1 MNVFLGALLDG
12 WVWRMAWRESRTRRR
27 RLLLFGSSI
36 VLGIAALIAI
46 SSFRDQVLV
55 AIEEQARTLL
65 GADLVLAGRT
75 RFGPEEE
82 EVFRSVGGRQAR
94 EIDFSSMA
102 LFPASGGTRLVQVR
116 AIEGE
121 FPFYGE
127 LEAEPSESVSR
138 WRSEG
143 GALVEETLLAQFN
156 SKIGDEL
163 KIGDL
168 RLRITGRLRKVPG
181 DSVVFATLAPRVY
194 LRQVDLARANLL
206 REGSLARYKVYFQ
219 LKDGKEAE
227 SVVKSLKPKLDQFRL
242 GHTTVSRRKED
253 LGDSLENLSNFL
265 SLVGFVALFLGGI
278 GVASAIHTHVKEKL
292 PGIAMLR
299 CLGASSAQTF
309 SIYLVQSLALGLI
322 ASVAG
327 AALGLLIQ
335 LSLPRVLGDFLPV
348 RVPFA
353 LGGWNL
359 VKGMSIGFAFSVV
372 FALLPLLEVRG
383 ASPLT
388 ALRLAAGAERG
399 RRHRWETAL
408 VYLLILVASVLFA
421 VTHSDKWRHGL
432 GFIAGLAAAFALL
445 TVVAWLLVWSVR
457 RWMPASLPFAWR
469 QGLSNLHR
477 PNNRT
482 TLLLLSL
489 GLGTFVMLTLYL
501 TQAILV
507 KQVMS
512 EGGAQRPNAVFF
524 DIQPDQRDGM
534 RELLRSQGVPLLDE
548 APIVTMRLAKL
559 KARSIEDLL
568 GDTNR
573 STARWALRRE
583 YRSTW
588 RSQLSDA
595 ETLVS
600 GVWHP
605 AYEASREV
613 TPVSLEEGI
622 AKDLGVGLGDEIT
635 FDVQGIPLTTRVAS
649 LRRVDWRRVQPNFFV
664 VFPPGVL
671 ESAPAFYV
679 AVTRTASAQESA
691 ALQRA
696 VVEKFPNVSA
706 IDLTLVLNTL
716 DSVLKKVSLAIRF
729 MALFTVVTGLL
740 VLAGAVL
747 VSRHQRMRESILLRT
762 LGASA
767 AQIRRILLAEYASL
781 GLLAALS
788 AGLMSLAATW
798 LLAHYVFRMAVTFQ
812 PLPIVTALVAV
823 PVLTVVTGLLSSRG
837 VATQP
842 PMEIL
847 RQESI

>member
-1 MNVFLGALLDG
+1 MSTFARAILDS

-46 SSFRDQVLV
+46 SSFRDQVMS
-55 AIEEQARTLL
+55 AIEDQARTLL

-75 RFGPEEE
+75 RFGAEEDAL
-82 EVFRSVGGRQAR
+82 FRTMGGRQAR
-94 EIDFSSMA
+94 ETDFSSMA
-102 LFPASGGTRLVQVR
+102 LFPASAGTRLVQVR
-116 AIEGE
+116 AIDVE

-127 LEAEPSESVSR
+127 LEAEPADSVMR
-138 WRSEG
+138 WKSEG
-143 GALVEETLLAQFN
+143 GALVEETLMAQF
-156 SKIGDEL
+156 SAKVGDEIR
-163 KIGDL
+163 IGDL
-168 RLRITGRLRKVPG
+168 RLRVAGRLRKVPG
-181 DSVVFATLAPRVY
+181 DSLVFATLAPRVY
-194 LRQVDLARANLL
+194 LRQSDLPHANLL

-219 LKDGKEAE
+219 LKDGESAEAL
-227 SVVKSLKPKLDQFRL
+227 VKSVKPRLDALRL

-253 LGDSLENLSNFL
+253 LGDSMENLSNFL

-299 CLGASSAQTF
+299 CLGAGTAQTF
-309 SIYLVQSLALGLI
+309 SIYLVQAIALGVI

-327 AALGLLIQ
+327 ALLGVVIQ
-335 LSLPRVLGDFLPV
+335 LLLPRVLGDFLSV

-359 VKGMSIGFAFSVV
+359 LKGMAIGFAFSVV
-372 FALLPLLEVRG
+372 FALLPLLEVRR

-388 ALRLAAGAERG
+388 ALRLAAGTERRPG
-399 RRHRWETAL
+399 RRWETGL
-408 VYLLILVASVLFA
+408 VYLLILGASIGFA
-421 VTHSDKWRHGL
+421 VTHTDKWRQGL
-432 GFIAGLAAAFALL
+432 GFVAGLVGAFALL
-445 TVVAWLLVWSVR
+445 TGVAHLLVVCVR
-457 RWMPASLPFAWR
+457 RWTPEFLPFVWR

-489 GLGTFVMLTLYL
+489 GLGTFVLLTLYL
-501 TQAILV
+501 TQSMLV
-507 KQVMS
+507 GQLMR
-512 EGGAQRPNAVFF
+512 EGGGTRPNAVFF

-534 RELLRSQGVPLLDE
+534 RELLKSQGVPVLDE

-559 KARSIEDLL
+559 KARTIEDLL
-568 GDTNR
+568 SGTNR
-573 STARWALRRE
+573 SIARWALRRE

-588 RSQLSDA
+588 RSDLSDA
-595 ETLVS
+595 ETLIS

-605 AYEASREV
+605 AYDPAREV

-622 AKDLGVGLGDEIT
+622 ARDLGLGLGDEIT
-635 FDVQGIPLTTRVAS
+635 FDVQGVPLSTRVAS

-679 AVTRTASAQESA
+679 AVTRTASAQQSA

-696 VVEKFPNVSA
+696 VVEKFPNVSS

-716 DSVLKKVSLAIRF
+716 DSILQKVSLAMRF
-729 MALFTVVTGLL
+729 MALFTVATGLL
-740 VLAGAVL
+740 VLAGAIL

-762 LGASA
+762 LGASG
-767 AQIRRILLAEYASL
+767 AQIRRILVAEYVSL
-781 GLLAALS
+781 GLLAAVA
-788 AGLMSLAATW
+788 AGAMSLAAAG
-798 LLAHYVFRMAVTFQ
+798 LLAHYVFRISLSLHV
-812 PLPIVTALVAV
+812 LPILAALVVV

-847 RQESI
+847 RQESM